1 MKESKNQILDAL
13 TKKHIETIK
22 IAKLSSVNGGGHDS
36 ADVLIICG

>member
-1 MKESKNQILDAL
+1 MKDQKKKIVEAL
-13 TKKHIETIK
+13 TTKHMETVK